1 MKTYCPKCQTLN
13 TVKAS
18 DLLDSEGLTRCVACD
33 AVFDA
38 LEGVG
43 DVKEP
48 RAPDS
53 HPGERARD
61 KGAATPTDT
70 APEIPAELSAELPPL
85 KASTEAALDVF
96 DTLYEKKSRF
106 AGLYVLLAIVLVIA
120 FALQLAWQNR
130 ELLLRQF
137 PQLDPLCS
145 YIECRPSLVH
155 APDKFIIVYR
165 DIQPTENV
173 ANSLT
178 LNARIRNDADTAQPL
193 PDIQLSLM
201 DTNGMVLVRRRLTPR
216 EYLYPPP
223 PKDRVIH
230 AGEVI
235 TISLDFEDPGYQATG
250 FAIDFL

>member
-13 TVKAS
+13 NVKAS
-18 DLLDSEGLTRCVACD
+18 DLLESEGLTRCSTCD
-33 AVFDA
+33 TLFDA
-38 LEGVG
+38 LDGVG
-43 DVKEP
+43 EP
-48 RAPDS
+48 PSDRAPDS

-61 KGAATPTDT
+61 KGAASPHEPSPQPPTFDGD
-70 APEIPAELSAELPPL
+70 LPPL
-85 KASTEAALDVF
+85 QASPEAALDVL

-106 AGLYVLLAIVLVIA
+106 GTLYVLLAVVLVV
-120 FALQLAWQNR
+120 ALAMQLAWQNR

-137 PQLDPLCS
+137 PPLEPLCEF
-145 YIECRPSLVH
+145 IECRPSLVH
-155 APDKFIIVYR
+155 APNKFIIVYR

-201 DTNGMVLVRRRLTPR
+201 NTNGMVLVRRRLTPR

-223 PKDRVIH
+223 PKDRVID